1 MVVVICKV
9 KLNWDVNVPDLVFL
23 KIATIGLVDD
33 FAGWLELVFWQPFS
47 GCIRVLAV
55 LLLWG

>member
-1 MVVVICKV
+1 MICKV
-9 KLNWDVNVPDLVFL
+9 KLNWDVNVPGLVFL
-23 KIATIGLVDD
+23 KMATIGLVDD
-33 FAGWLELVFWQPFS
+33 FAGWLELVCWQPFS